1 MPKPYSY
8 DRAKSGEAGVEVGC
22 ELLAVKVLTYEH
34 EFDHAVA
41 IGGIPVAGK
50 VGVGAHHLHELIFRS
65 SSEPVA
71 CLGEFFLHSRLLKEV
86 AHIHVVPE
94 IEHTLGSDD
103 IFWPLTAYEI
113 IEFVDVKRAAA
124 IINKSLDAILLGF
137 ALAMMVV
144 VMVAMLVMAVS
155 GIMVRLLIMVVM
167 VVVVMVISCLGF
179 LLGCG
184 GFLNFA
190 HPRGGGCHAL
200 KVEQVGAEN
209 IGEGH
214 IAVVGVNDFGG
225 RLNGAYNGTYS

>member
-1 MPKPYSY
+1 MLKPYSY
-8 DRAKSGEAGVEVGC
+8 YRAKSGEAGVEVGC
-22 ELLAVKVLTYEH
+22 ELLAVKVLTDEH

-41 IGGIPVAGK
+41 ISGIPVAGK

-65 SSEPVA
+65 SSKPEA
-71 CLGEFFLHSRLLKEV
+71 CLGEFFLHSRLFKKV
-86 AHIHVVPE
+86 AHVHVVPE
-94 IEHTLGSDD
+94 IEHTLGSND

-113 IEFVDVKRAAA
+113 IKFVDVKRAAA
-124 IINKSLDAILLGF
+124 IIHKGLDAILLGF

-167 VVVVMVISCLGF
+167 VMMISCLGF
-179 LLGCG
+179 LLRSGS
-184 GFLNFA
+184 FLNFA
-190 HPRGGGCHAL
+190 HPGGGGCHAL

-225 RLNGAYNGTYS
+225 RLNGAYNGAYS

>member
-1 MPKPYSY
+1 M
-8 DRAKSGEAGVEVGC
+8 GC
-22 ELLAVKVLTYEH
+22 NLLAIKVLTDEH

-50 VGVGAHHLHELIFRS
+50 VGVGAHHLHELIFGS
-65 SSEPVA
+65 CSQPVA
-71 CLGEFFLHSRLLKEV
+71 CLGEFFLYSRLLKKV

-94 IEHTLGSDD
+94 IEHTLGTDD

-124 IINKSLDAILLGF
+124 IIHKGLDAILLGF

-155 GIMVRLLIMVVM
+155 GIMVRLLIMVMMVSVM
-167 VVVVMVISCLGF
+167 EISCLGF
-179 LLGCG
+179 LLRSGSL
-184 GFLNFA
+184 LNFA
-190 HPRGGGCHAL
+190 HPGGGGCHAL